1 MAVKGIRY
9 VGLGF
14 FRGDAPVNKLP
25 ENWDEEDFGEEFVE
39 GDTKLFTRLF
49 EIQEIDDDGLA
60 DQEEA
65 MRFANLARMYDA

>member
-1 MAVKGIRY
+1 M
-9 VGLGF
+9 
-14 FRGDAPVNKLP
+14 NKRP

-65 MRFANLARMYDA
+65 MRFANLARIYDA